1 MQIYPN
7 TYEHFLTEVITALDL
22 NVLTFSILEVSVSA
36 KKNKSSLE
44 KVQFNL
50 LKKLQTLTSTVKE
63 MQAIIMIL
71 INNNEHLYSAFPKWF
86 AHSMSQIRETTNRSI
101 LNKTMF

>member
-36 KKNKSSLE
+36 KRTKA
-44 KVQFNL
+44 V
-50 LKKLQTLTSTVKE
+50 
-63 MQAIIMIL
+63 
-71 INNNEHLYSAFPKWF
+71 
-86 AHSMSQIRETTNRSI
+86 
-101 LNKTMF
+101 